1 MVSNVSLSNSRC
13 KRRAI
18 RKRLK
23 GQKKKGGKLLADL
36 VKLAKIA
43 ISPALGEGL
52 VAHEGHSNQQKYTHF
67 SVRGRVE
74 LRMLFRV
81 AKEILMK
88 FAKSIALVAMTCLA
102 MFVASF
108 AQQVQ
113 TDFDHRSAQVA
124 PAAEYS
130 TGETVTPNFE
140 HAIPNIPGKSL
151 VTRVVDYAPGGVSLS
166 HKHAKSAFIYAYVV
180 SGAIESQVNDGP
192 KRVYRAGDSWF
203 ERPGSFHRVSRNAS
217 KTQPAKLLA
226 VFVVDT
232 NDKALTT
239 PVE

>member
-1 MVSNVSLSNSRC
+1 MSIGFETVCNVSLSNSRC

-88 FAKSIALVAMTCLA
+88 FAKSIASVAVTCLA

-108 AQQVQ
+108 AQQGQ

-124 PAAEYS
+124 PAAEHG

-151 VTRVVDYAPGGVSLS
+151 VTRVVDYAPGGVSPS
-166 HKHAKSAFIYAYVV
+166 HQHAKSAFIYAYVV

-192 KRVYRAGDSWF
+192 KRVYRAGDS
-203 ERPGSFHRVSRNAS
+203 
-217 KTQPAKLLA
+217 
-226 VFVVDT
+226 
-232 NDKALTT
+232 
-239 PVE
+239 

>member
-1 MVSNVSLSNSRC
+1 L
-13 KRRAI
+13 KR
-18 RKRLK
+18 
-23 GQKKKGGKLLADL
+23 QKKKGGKLLVDL
-36 VKLAKIA
+36 VKLTKIA
-43 ISPALGEGL
+43 ISPVLGKGL
-52 VAHEGHSNQQKYTHF
+52 AADEGHSNQQKYRHF

-88 FAKSIALVAMTCLA
+88 FAKSIALVALA
-102 MFVASF
+102 MFVPSF

-124 PAAEYS
+124 PAAEHGS
-130 TGETVTPNFE
+130 GETVTPNFE

-151 VTRVVDYAPGGVSLS
+151 VARVVDYAPGGGSPS
-166 HKHAKSAFIYAYVV
+166 HKHAESACIYAYVV
-180 SGAIESQVNDGP
+180 AGAIESQVNDGP

-203 ERPGSFHRVSRNAS
+203 EGPGSFHRVSRNAS